1 MPSYVGDHP
10 TKKKVLYVYSIYLYE
25 EKIMEFSLIISLPL
39 SLNFEPNFY
48 HEFFETLSSS
58 SFKYLDKITEK
69 Y

>member
-1 MPSYVGDHP
+1 
-10 TKKKVLYVYSIYLYE
+10 
-25 EKIMEFSLIISLPL
+25 MEFSLIISLPL